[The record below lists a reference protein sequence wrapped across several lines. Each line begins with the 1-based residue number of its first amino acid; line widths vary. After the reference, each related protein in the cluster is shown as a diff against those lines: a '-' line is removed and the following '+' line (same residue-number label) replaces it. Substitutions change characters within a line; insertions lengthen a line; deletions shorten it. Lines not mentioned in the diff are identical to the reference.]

1 MIKFVSNDAI
11 IIRPAEEIDVEQIQ
25 KVLHTEGEMW
35 GIDKIVMNIKRLFIL
50 TYQNKI
56 IGVLY
61 GNLTP
66 HKFEI
71 SWVVV
76 HPMYPENSI
85 RTAMRQAIGDVL
97 MHQP

>member
-1 MIKFVSNDAI
+1 MIKFVSNGAI

-25 KVLHTEGEMW
+25 KVLHNEGEMW
-35 GIDKIVMNIKRLFIL
+35 DIDKIVMNIKRLFIL
-50 TYQNKI
+50 IYQNKI

-71 SWVVV
+71 SWGVV